1 MQLIEAALGLGVLAC
16 AALVWRQPHADG
28 AVFCMAIGGYGV
40 GRFVLEPW
48 RVQQDRVRGVSL
60 QRVVSMGLVAMS
72 LIGFVLVA
80 GLYGLGGFGPRTLA
94 AQVWPLRWF
103 VLCLLPFQWWTA
115 GWQVAVTV
123 VGTLVVAVAGAALV
137 SLTTRVT
144 DLLDVIER
152 MLGPARAVGVD
163 PERVALL
170 LALTIRAV
178 PVIAGTLHEA
188 RDARRARGLERS
200 TRALVTPIVVRT
212 IRHADRVGEALA
224 ARGIDD

>member
-1 MQLIEAALGLGVLAC
+1 VLTSTYQPGTSLLHRAGAGPKLLGLLIFSTV
-16 AALVWRQPHADG
+16 
-28 AVFCMAIGGYGV
+28 
-40 GRFVLEPW
+40 
-48 RVQQDRVRGVSL
+48 
-60 QRVVSMGLVAMS
+60 LVAMQS
-72 LIGFVLVA
+72 PVSVLTGFVLVTA
-80 GLYGLGGFGPRTLA
+80 LYGVGGFGPRTLLT
-94 AQVWPLRWF
+94 QVWPLRWF
-103 VLCLLPFQWWTA
+103 VLCLLPFQWWSA

-123 VGTLVVAVAGAALV
+123 VGTLMVAVVGAALV

-144 DLLDVIER
+144 DLLDVIAR
-152 MLGPARAVGVD
+152 ALAPARAIGVD

>member
-1 MQLIEAALGLGVLAC
+1 VLTSTYQPGTSLLHRAGAGPKLLGLLIFSTV
-16 AALVWRQPHADG
+16 
-28 AVFCMAIGGYGV
+28 
-40 GRFVLEPW
+40 
-48 RVQQDRVRGVSL
+48 
-60 QRVVSMGLVAMS
+60 LVAMQS
-72 LIGFVLVA
+72 PVTVLAGFVLVTA
-80 GLYGLGGFGPRTLA
+80 LYGVGGFGPRTLL

-103 VLCLLPFQWWTA
+103 VLCLLPFQWWSA

-123 VGTLVVAVAGAALV
+123 VGTLMVAVVGAALV

-144 DLLDVIER
+144 DLLDVIAR
-152 MLGPARAVGVD
+152 ALAPARAIGVD

>member
-1 MQLIEAALGLGVLAC
+1 VLTSTYQPGTSLLHRAGPGTKLLGL
-16 AALVWRQPHADG
+16 LVFST
-28 AVFCMAIGGYGV
+28 V
-40 GRFVLEPW
+40 
-48 RVQQDRVRGVSL
+48 
-60 QRVVSMGLVAMS
+60 LVAMQS
-72 LIGFVLVA
+72 PLTVLVGFGLVA
-80 GLYGLGGFGPRTLA
+80 GLYGVGGFGPRTLV
-94 AQVWPLRWF
+94 AQVWPLRWI
-103 VLCLLPFQWWTA
+103 VLCLLPFQWWSA
-115 GWQVAVTV
+115 GWDVAVTV
-123 VGTLVVAVAGAALV
+123 VGTLLVAVVGAALV

-144 DLLDVIER
+144 DLLDVIARVLE
-152 MLGPARAVGVD
+152 PARGIGVD

>member
-1 MQLIEAALGLGVLAC
+1 MLTSTYQPGTSLLHRSGAGLKLMGL
-16 AALVWRQPHADG
+16 LVFST
-28 AVFCMAIGGYGV
+28 V
-40 GRFVLEPW
+40 
-48 RVQQDRVRGVSL
+48 
-60 QRVVSMGLVAMS
+60 LVAMKS
-72 LIGFVLVA
+72 PVTVLVGFVLVA
-80 GLYGLGGFGPRTLA
+80 GLYGLGGFGARTLT

-123 VGTLVVAVAGAALV
+123 VGTLVVAVVGAALV

-144 DLLDVIER
+144 DLLDVIAR
-152 MLGPARAVGVD
+152 VLGPARAIGVD

-188 RDARRARGLERS
+188 REARRARGLERS
-200 TRALVTPIVVRT
+200 TRALLTPIVVRT